1 MAVVCSYCTFLG
13 EHIDEDVVGRQSSDR
28 RGGLHGLDGSPWR
41 LGTCQ
46 TDKKHSY
53 KINCAKTEYFQ
64 TCLRPPLLVNTTNLV
79 FNFKGEVL
87 ENFY

>member
-1 MAVVCSYCTFLG
+1 MMAVVCSYCTFLG

-46 TDKKHSY
+46 TDKKNIHT
-53 KINCAKTEYFQ
+53 KLTVLKLNIF
-64 TCLRPPLLVNTTNLV
+64 RPV
-79 FNFKGEVL
+79 
-87 ENFY
+87 